1 MENNFSLKMYL
12 ETYKK
17 EIEELKRKAE
27 ENGIVFDLDERIS
40 RLEAEIK
47 AAESKINSMEG
58 MTTKEFEQKSK
69 PYMELIKN
77 NEKEIAA
84 RKLEKED
91 RKKNPE
97 KDINLVKK
105 NLVKKA
111 KEAAENA
118 VNEAVE
124 KAEKDFEAEKIV
136 LKNELK
142 GLKQERKDLKEE
154 LKNINEEEA
163 LEAKK
168 VLEAKDFGKKRMV
181 KVKDSKY
188 KEFLS
193 NKIKALE
200 VEIKNFNSTKVKA
213 KEEETEQRKLFIEDE
228 RRKFLKNLG
237 KVDRNEELIPMA
249 VDIAEQKRIEKQ
261 KREERKQ
268 QPARPEQEPVK
279 VEQENAKPEQEPAK
293 VEQENEKPEQ
303 EPAKVEQEDTK
314 TEQEKDENAEDIL
327 GVYDSSDVTGEL
339 PDDIEITLGRKG
351 SIVYDGEK
359 YRIPR
364 KALRNVD
371 DLGWKDMFEL
381 IKKTG
386 MIIENEKLLNEV
398 LKIESVDYAVINGIC
413 NAKKMENGDKAIIL
427 NNYFKDC
434 FKSLNGKDGINLCNV
449 NYNLN
454 DLSKTSLMTLM
465 SKYAFVQ
472 RAERAE
478 KFNVGHRIGKF
489 EPKPTLFA
497 KLIGRIRGEN
507 LKELAE
513 NNKSR
518 TDNENVAKN
527 KAKTNSFLKGLEV
540 EKTTGFRK
548 DNGEVELDSAQ
559 SPETRS
565 GSETEQTDEG
575 R

>member
-249 VDIAEQKRIEKQ
+249 ADIAEQKRIEKQ

-279 VEQENAKPEQEPAK
+279 VEQENAKPEQEP
-293 VEQENEKPEQ
+293 
-303 EPAKVEQEDTK
+303 
-314 TEQEKDENAEDIL
+314 
-327 GVYDSSDVTGEL
+327 
-339 PDDIEITLGRKG
+339 
-351 SIVYDGEK
+351 
-359 YRIPR
+359 
-364 KALRNVD
+364 
-371 DLGWKDMFEL
+371 
-381 IKKTG
+381 
-386 MIIENEKLLNEV
+386 
-398 LKIESVDYAVINGIC
+398 
-413 NAKKMENGDKAIIL
+413 
-427 NNYFKDC
+427 
-434 FKSLNGKDGINLCNV
+434 
-449 NYNLN
+449 
-454 DLSKTSLMTLM
+454 LS
-465 SKYAFVQ
+465 
-472 RAERAE
+472 
-478 KFNVGHRIGKF
+478 
-489 EPKPTLFA
+489 
-497 KLIGRIRGEN
+497 RIR
-507 LKELAE
+507 
-513 NNKSR
+513 
-518 TDNENVAKN
+518 VP
-527 KAKTNSFLKGLEV
+527 F
-540 EKTTGFRK
+540 
-548 DNGEVELDSAQ
+548 
-559 SPETRS
+559 P
-565 GSETEQTDEG
+565 
-575 R
+575 